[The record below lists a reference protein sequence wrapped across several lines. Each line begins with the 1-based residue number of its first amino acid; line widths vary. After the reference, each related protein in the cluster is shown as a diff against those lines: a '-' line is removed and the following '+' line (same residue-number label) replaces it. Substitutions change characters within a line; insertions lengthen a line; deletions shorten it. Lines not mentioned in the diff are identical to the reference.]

1 MLKWCG
7 IGCVDCFA
15 SFALVPT
22 WGTYL
27 HVSTRISANTNSL
40 PATLNKKNMCS
51 CCSATAKKKLDRYA
65 PIPFTKPPIE
75 ILNLQLLETPTSKPN
90 PRRSPSNLL
99 TPTVVIRYEF
109 GGLLLVHLN
118 YIYIYMYCK

>member
-22 WGTYL
+22 WGMYL

-40 PATLNKKNMCS
+40 PATLNKKTC
-51 CCSATAKKKLDRYA
+51 AVVAAPLQKKKLDRYA

-99 TPTVVIRYEF
+99 TPTVVIRSEF
-109 GGLLLVHLN
+109 CGLLLVHLN
-118 YIYIYMYCK
+118 YIYIFMYSE